1 MTDVKI
7 LKLSSGEEIICNIST
22 NEKNHMKVDRPM
34 KLNAF
39 PKLTKDGSLE
49 ESLSL
54 QRWIHFSET
63 NSYDV
68 PKSQIIVITAA
79 SYGLSKFYEYCVTKM
94 RMEEED
100 VDFLPSDEELMEI
113 EAEELFDDFEV
124 TSKTIH

>member
-1 MTDVKI
+1 
-7 LKLSSGEEIICNIST
+7 
-22 NEKNHMKVDRPM
+22 MKVSRPM
-34 KLNAF
+34 KLNAL
-39 PKLTKDGSLE
+39 PKLQRDGSLE

-68 PKSQIIVITAA
+68 PKSQIIVVTAA

-100 VDFLPSDEELMEI
+100 VEFPSDQELMDI
-113 EAEELFDDFEV
+113 EEEDLYDDFEV
-124 TSKTIH
+124 ISDTIH

>member
-22 NEKNHMKVDRPM
+22 NEKTHMKVSRPM
-34 KLNAF
+34 KLNAL
-39 PKLTKDGSLE
+39 PKLQRDGSLE

-68 PKSQIIVITAA
+68 PKSQIIVVTAA
-79 SYGLSKFYEYCVTKM
+79 SYGLSKFYEYCVTKL

-100 VDFLPSDEELMEI
+100 VEFPSDQELMDI
-113 EAEELFDDFEV
+113 EEEDLYDDFEV
-124 TSKTIH
+124 ISDTIH